1 MKKPIRLTESE
12 LKNMITETVSKTL
25 KHVLRES
32 KGFDPNMPVII
43 VGGDLEGH
51 YTAQEIVDN
60 FDIKGYKEQSP
71 NPRYANSPIV
81 GYPIIKGYVGPMW
94 DGDKIRYESQDAYD
108 FFSM

>member
-1 MKKPIRLTESE
+1 MKKTIRLTESE
-12 LKNMITETVSKTL
+12 LKTIISESVKRIL
-25 KHVLRES
+25 GES

-43 VGGDLEGH
+43 VGGELQGD

-60 FDIKGYKEQSP
+60 FEIRGYEEQSP
-71 NPRYANSPIV
+71 NPIYADSPIV
-81 GYPIIKGYVGPMW
+81 GYPKIKGYVGPMW